1 MQLSRWQVTHWLW
14 LGLIILLG
22 LSCLLSVSTG
32 PVSISLIDALRA
44 VVNWATQQNIGNIA
58 PHEQLVINNVRLP
71 RTLLALAVGA
81 ILAQCGAVMQGLF
94 RNPLADPGIIGV
106 SSGAALGA
114 AICIVLLSNTHPLMI
129 PISAFVAGLITTL
142 VVYRL
147 ASSPTGTSV
156 VLLLLSGVAIA
167 ALAGAGIGVLTYLAN
182 DMALRDLTLWQMG
195 SIAGAQ
201 WIYVSLCVATLVFI
215 SWRFYQD
222 ARALNALLLG
232 EAEAR
237 HLGIDVDR
245 LKLRLILL
253 CALGVG
259 VSVAATGIIGFIG
272 LVVPHLVRMIL
283 GPDHRQLLPLSALLG
298 ATLLALADIGARAFL
313 PPAELPVG
321 LVTALL
327 GAPFFIFLLLQQR
340 SKLT

>member
-1 MQLSRWQVTHWLW
+1 MQLNRWQVTHWLW
-14 LGLIILLG
+14 LSLTILLG

-114 AICIVLLSNTHPLMI
+114 AICIVLLPNTHPLMI
-129 PISAFVAGLITTL
+129 PISAFVTGLITTL

>member
-1 MQLSRWQVTHWLW
+1 MHSQRWLW
-14 LGLIILLG
+14 PSLLTLVG
-22 LSCLLSVSTG
+22 FSCLLSVSTG
-32 PVSISLIDALRA
+32 PVNISLMDALRA
-44 VVNWATQQNIGNIA
+44 ILNWATWLQLDDLA
-58 PHEQLVINNVRLP
+58 PHKQLVITDVRLP

-114 AICIVLLSNTHPLMI
+114 AICIVLLPNAHALMI
-129 PISAFVAGLITTL
+129 PAAAFSTGLITTL
-142 VVYRL
+142 IVYRL

-156 VLLLLSGVAIA
+156 VLLLLSGVAVA
-167 ALAGAGIGVLTYLAN
+167 ALAGAGIGVLTFIAN
-182 DMALRDLTLWQMG
+182 DMALRDLSLWQMG
-195 SIAGAQ
+195 SIVGAQ
-201 WIYVSLCVATLVFI
+201 WLNVSLCLVILTLL
-215 SWRFYQD
+215 SWRFHQD
-222 ARALNALLLG
+222 AAALNALLLG
-232 EAEAR
+232 ESEAR
-237 HLGIDVDR
+237 HLGIDVDK

-272 LVVPHLVRMIL
+272 LIVPHVVRMLI
-283 GPDHRQLLPLSALLG
+283 GPDHKQLLPISAVLG
-298 ATLLALADIGARAFL
+298 AALLALADIGARALL

>member
-1 MQLSRWQVTHWLW
+1 MQLNRWQVTHWLW
-14 LGLIILLG
+14 LGLTILLG

-106 SSGAALGA
+106 SSGAALGT
-114 AICIVLLSNTHPLMI
+114 AICIVLLPNTHPLMI

>member
-1 MQLSRWQVTHWLW
+1 MLLNRWLW
-14 LGLIILLG
+14 PSLLALLG

-32 PVSISLIDALRA
+32 PVSISLVDALSA
-44 VVNWATQQNIGNIA
+44 VFNWATQQNVGNIA

-71 RTLLALAVGA
+71 RTLLAMAVGA
-81 ILAQCGAVMQGLF
+81 TLAQCGAVMQGLF

-114 AICIVLLSNTHPLMI
+114 ALCIVLLPNASPLMI
-129 PISAFVAGLITTL
+129 PICAFTLGLITTL

-147 ASSPTGTSV
+147 ANGPTGTSV

-182 DMALRDLTLWQMG
+182 DTALRDLTLWQMG
-195 SIAGAQ
+195 TIAGAQ
-201 WIYVSLCVATLVFI
+201 WIYVCLSLVTLALI
-215 SWRFYQD
+215 SWRFRQD
-222 ARALNALLLG
+222 ATALNALLLG

-272 LVVPHLVRMIL
+272 LVVPHLVRMML
-283 GPDHRQLLPLSALLG
+283 GPDHKQLLPTSALLG
-298 ATLLALADIGARAFL
+298 AALLALADIGSRAFL

-327 GAPFFIFLLLQQR
+327 GAPFFIYLLLQQR
-340 SKLT
+340 SKLA

>member
-1 MQLSRWQVTHWLW
+1 MQLNRWQVTHWLW
-14 LGLIILLG
+14 LGLTILLG

-114 AICIVLLSNTHPLMI
+114 AICIVLLPNTHPLMI

-245 LKLRLILL
+245 FKLRLILL

-313 PPAELPVG
+313 TPAELPVG

>member
-1 MQLSRWQVTHWLW
+1 MLLNRWLW
-14 LGLIILLG
+14 PSLLALLG

-32 PVSISLIDALRA
+32 PVSISLVDALSA
-44 VVNWATQQNIGNIA
+44 VFNWATQQNVGNIA

-71 RTLLALAVGA
+71 RTLLAMAVGA
-81 ILAQCGAVMQGLF
+81 TLAQCGAVMQGLF

-114 AICIVLLSNTHPLMI
+114 ALCIVLLPNASPLMI
-129 PISAFVAGLITTL
+129 PICAFTLGLITTL

-147 ASSPTGTSV
+147 ANGPTGTSV

-182 DMALRDLTLWQMG
+182 DTTLRDLTLWQMG
-195 SIAGAQ
+195 TIAGAQ
-201 WIYVSLCVATLVFI
+201 WIYVCLSLATLALL
-215 SWRFYQD
+215 SWRFRLD
-222 ARALNALLLG
+222 ATALNALLLG

-272 LVVPHLVRMIL
+272 LVVPHLVRMML
-283 GPDHRQLLPLSALLG
+283 GPDHKQLLPTSALLG
-298 ATLLALADIGARAFL
+298 AALLALADIGARAFL

-327 GAPFFIFLLLQQR
+327 GAPFFIYLLLQQR
-340 SKLT
+340 SKLV

>member
-1 MQLSRWQVTHWLW
+1 MQLNRWQVTHWLW
-14 LGLIILLG
+14 LGLTILLG

-114 AICIVLLSNTHPLMI
+114 AICIVLLPNTHPLMI
-129 PISAFVAGLITTL
+129 PINAFVAGLITTL

-259 VSVAATGIIGFIG
+259 VSVAAAGIIGFIG

>member
-1 MQLSRWQVTHWLW
+1 MQLNRWQVTHWLW
-14 LGLIILLG
+14 LGLTILLG

-114 AICIVLLSNTHPLMI
+114 AICIVLLPNTHPLLI
-129 PISAFVAGLITTL
+129 QISAFVAGLITTL

>member
-1 MQLSRWQVTHWLW
+1 MLLNRWLW
-14 LGLIILLG
+14 PSLLALLG

-32 PVSISLIDALRA
+32 PVSISLVDALSA
-44 VVNWATQQNIGNIA
+44 VFNWATQQNVGNIA

-71 RTLLALAVGA
+71 RTLLAMAVGA
-81 ILAQCGAVMQGLF
+81 TLAQSGAVMQGLF

-114 AICIVLLSNTHPLMI
+114 ALCIVLLPNASPLMI
-129 PISAFVAGLITTL
+129 PMSAFALGLITTL

-182 DMALRDLTLWQMG
+182 DIALRDLTLWQMG
-195 SIAGAQ
+195 TIAGAQ
-201 WIYVSLCVATLVFI
+201 WIYVCLSLATLALL
-215 SWRFYQD
+215 SWRFRLD
-222 ARALNALLLG
+222 ATALNALLLG

-272 LVVPHLVRMIL
+272 LVVPHLVRMML
-283 GPDHRQLLPLSALLG
+283 GPDHKQLLPTSALLG
-298 ATLLALADIGARAFL
+298 AALLALADIGARAFL

-327 GAPFFIFLLLQQR
+327 GAPFFIYLLLQQR
-340 SKLT
+340 SKLA

>member
-1 MQLSRWQVTHWLW
+1 MSMLQHRWLW
-14 LGLIILLG
+14 PTMATLLI
-22 LSCLLSVSTG
+22 LSSLLSVSVG
-32 PVSISLIDALRA
+32 PVNISLIDSLSA
-44 VVNWATQQNIGNIA
+44 VFNWATEQNIGNLA
-58 PHEQLVINNVRLP
+58 PHEQLVVSNVRLP

-81 ILAQCGAVMQGLF
+81 MLAQCGAVMQGLF

-114 AICIVLLSNTHPLMI
+114 AICIVLFPHAESVMI
-129 PISAFVAGLITTL
+129 SVSAFASGLITTL
-142 VVYRL
+142 IVYRL
-147 ASSPTGTSV
+147 ASNALGTSV
-156 VLLLLSGVAIA
+156 VLLLLSGVAVA

-201 WIYVSLCVATLVFI
+201 WQYVGLCLVI
-215 SWRFYQD
+215 LALLSWQFNRD
-222 ARALNALLLG
+222 AKALNALLLG

-237 HLGIDVDR
+237 HLGIDVDS

-272 LVVPHLVRMIL
+272 LVVPHLVRMLL
-283 GPDHRQLLPLSALLG
+283 GPDHQRLLPMSALLG
-298 ATLLALADIGARAFL
+298 AALLALADIGARAFL

-321 LVTALL
+321 LVTALI

-340 SKLT
+340 SKLI

>member
-1 MQLSRWQVTHWLW
+1 MLLNRWLW
-14 LGLIILLG
+14 PSLLALLG

-32 PVSISLIDALRA
+32 PVSISLIDALSA
-44 VVNWATQQNIGNIA
+44 VFNWATQQNVGNIA

-71 RTLLALAVGA
+71 RTLLAMAVGA
-81 ILAQCGAVMQGLF
+81 TLAQCGAVMQGLF

-114 AICIVLLSNTHPLMI
+114 ALCIVLLPNASPLMI
-129 PISAFVAGLITTL
+129 PISAFALGLITTL

-182 DMALRDLTLWQMG
+182 DIALRDLTLWQMG
-195 SIAGAQ
+195 TIAGAQ
-201 WIYVSLCVATLVFI
+201 WIYVCLSLVTLALI
-215 SWRFYQD
+215 SWRFRQD
-222 ARALNALLLG
+222 ATALNALLLG

-272 LVVPHLVRMIL
+272 LVVPHLVRMML
-283 GPDHRQLLPLSALLG
+283 GPDHKRLLPTSALLG
-298 ATLLALADIGARAFL
+298 AALLALADIGARAFL

-327 GAPFFIFLLLQQR
+327 GAPFFIYLLLQQR
-340 SKLT
+340 SKLV

>member
-1 MQLSRWQVTHWLW
+1 MLLNRWLW
-14 LGLIILLG
+14 PSLLALLG

-32 PVSISLIDALRA
+32 PVSISLIDALSA
-44 VVNWATQQNIGNIA
+44 VFNWATQQNVGNIA

-71 RTLLALAVGA
+71 RTLLAMAVGA
-81 ILAQCGAVMQGLF
+81 TLAQCGAVMQGLF

-114 AICIVLLSNTHPLMI
+114 ALCIVLLPNASPLMI
-129 PISAFVAGLITTL
+129 PMSAFALGLITTL

-167 ALAGAGIGVLTYLAN
+167 ALAGAGIGVLTYLAS
-182 DMALRDLTLWQMG
+182 DIALRDLTLWQMG
-195 SIAGAQ
+195 TIAGAQ
-201 WIYVSLCVATLVFI
+201 WIYVCLSLVTLVLI
-215 SWRFYQD
+215 SWRFRQD
-222 ARALNALLLG
+222 ATALNALLLG

-272 LVVPHLVRMIL
+272 LVVPHLVRMML
-283 GPDHRQLLPLSALLG
+283 GPDHKRLLPTSALLG
-298 ATLLALADIGARAFL
+298 AALLALADIGARAFL

-327 GAPFFIFLLLQQR
+327 GAPFFIYLLLQQR
-340 SKLT
+340 SKLV

>member
-1 MQLSRWQVTHWLW
+1 MLLNRWLW
-14 LGLIILLG
+14 PSLLALLG

-32 PVSISLIDALRA
+32 PVSISLIDALSA
-44 VVNWATQQNIGNIA
+44 VFNWATQQNVGNIA

-71 RTLLALAVGA
+71 RTLLAMAVGA
-81 ILAQCGAVMQGLF
+81 TLAQCGAVMQGLF

-114 AICIVLLSNTHPLMI
+114 ALCIVLLPNASPLMI
-129 PISAFVAGLITTL
+129 PMSAFALGLITTL

-147 ASSPTGTSV
+147 ANGPTGTSV

-182 DMALRDLTLWQMG
+182 DIALRDLTLWQMG
-195 SIAGAQ
+195 TIAGAQ
-201 WIYVSLCVATLVFI
+201 WIYVSLSLVSLALL
-215 SWRFYQD
+215 SWRFRQD
-222 ARALNALLLG
+222 ATALNALLLG

-272 LVVPHLVRMIL
+272 LVVPHLVRMML
-283 GPDHRQLLPLSALLG
+283 GPDHKRLLPTSALLG
-298 ATLLALADIGARAFL
+298 AALLALADIGARAFL

-327 GAPFFIFLLLQQR
+327 GAPFFIYLLLQQR
-340 SKLT
+340 SKLV

>member
-1 MQLSRWQVTHWLW
+1 MLLNRWLW
-14 LGLIILLG
+14 PSLLALLG

-32 PVSISLIDALRA
+32 PVSISLVDALSA
-44 VVNWATQQNIGNIA
+44 VFNWVTQQNVGNIA

-71 RTLLALAVGA
+71 RTLLAMAVGA
-81 ILAQCGAVMQGLF
+81 TLAQCGAVMQGLF

-114 AICIVLLSNTHPLMI
+114 ALCIVLLPNASPLVI
-129 PISAFVAGLITTL
+129 PICAFVLGLITTL

-147 ASSPTGTSV
+147 ANGPTGTSV

-182 DMALRDLTLWQMG
+182 DTALRDLTLWQMG
-195 SIAGAQ
+195 TIAGAQ
-201 WIYVSLCVATLVFI
+201 WIYVCLSLATLALL
-215 SWRFYQD
+215 SWRFRLD
-222 ARALNALLLG
+222 ATALNALLLG

-272 LVVPHLVRMIL
+272 LVVPHLVRMML
-283 GPDHRQLLPLSALLG
+283 GPDHKQLLPTSALLG
-298 ATLLALADIGARAFL
+298 AALLALADIGARAFL

-327 GAPFFIFLLLQQR
+327 GAPFFIYLLLQQR
-340 SKLT
+340 SKLA

>member
-1 MQLSRWQVTHWLW
+1 MLQYRWLW
-14 LGLIILLG
+14 PTMMMLLI
-22 LSCLLSVSTG
+22 LSSILSVSVG
-32 PVSISLIDALRA
+32 PVSISLMDSLSA
-44 VVNWATQQNIGNIA
+44 VFNWATQQSIGNIA
-58 PHEQLVINNVRLP
+58 PHEQLVVSNVRLP
-71 RTLLALAVGA
+71 RTLLALTVGA

-114 AICIVLLSNTHPLMI
+114 AICIVLFPDVGSLMI
-129 PISAFVAGLITTL
+129 SLGAFLCGLATTL
-142 VVYRL
+142 IVYRL
-147 ASSPTGTSV
+147 ASNGLGTSV

-201 WIYVSLCVATLVFI
+201 WQYVGLCLLVLVLL
-215 SWRFYQD
+215 SWRFQRD
-222 ARALNALLLG
+222 AMALNALLLG

-237 HLGIDVDR
+237 HLGINVDR

-283 GPDHRQLLPLSALLG
+283 GPDHKRLLPMSALLG
-298 ATLLALADIGARAFL
+298 AALLALADIGARTFL
-313 PPAELPVG
+313 PPAELPVS
-321 LVTALL
+321 LVTALI

-340 SKLT
+340 SKLI

>member
-1 MQLSRWQVTHWLW
+1 MLLNRWLW
-14 LGLIILLG
+14 PSLLALLG

-32 PVSISLIDALRA
+32 PVSISLIDALSA
-44 VVNWATQQNIGNIA
+44 VFNWATQQNVGNIA

-71 RTLLALAVGA
+71 RTLLAMAVGA
-81 ILAQCGAVMQGLF
+81 TLAQCGAVMQGLF

-114 AICIVLLSNTHPLMI
+114 ALCIVLLPNASPLML
-129 PISAFVAGLITTL
+129 PISAFALGLITTL

-167 ALAGAGIGVLTYLAN
+167 AQAGAGIGVLTYLAN
-182 DMALRDLTLWQMG
+182 DIALRDLTLWQMG
-195 SIAGAQ
+195 TIAGAQ
-201 WIYVSLCVATLVFI
+201 WIYVCLSLVTLALI
-215 SWRFYQD
+215 SWRFRQD
-222 ARALNALLLG
+222 ATALNALLLG

-272 LVVPHLVRMIL
+272 LVVPHLVRMML
-283 GPDHRQLLPLSALLG
+283 GPDHKRLLPTSALLG
-298 ATLLALADIGARAFL
+298 AALLALADIGARAFL

-327 GAPFFIFLLLQQR
+327 GAPFFIYLLLQQR
-340 SKLT
+340 SKLV

>member
-1 MQLSRWQVTHWLW
+1 MLLNRWLW
-14 LGLIILLG
+14 PSLLALLG

-32 PVSISLIDALRA
+32 PVSISLIDALSA
-44 VVNWATQQNIGNIA
+44 VFNWATQQNVGNIA

-71 RTLLALAVGA
+71 RTLLAMAVGA
-81 ILAQCGAVMQGLF
+81 TLAQCGAVMQGLF

-114 AICIVLLSNTHPLMI
+114 ALCIVLLPNASPLMI
-129 PISAFVAGLITTL
+129 PMSAFALGLITTL
-142 VVYRL
+142 IVYRL

-182 DMALRDLTLWQMG
+182 DIALRDLTLWQMG
-195 SIAGAQ
+195 TIAGAQ
-201 WIYVSLCVATLVFI
+201 WIYVCLSLVTLALI
-215 SWRFYQD
+215 SWRFRQD
-222 ARALNALLLG
+222 ATALNALLLG

-272 LVVPHLVRMIL
+272 LVVPHLVRMML
-283 GPDHRQLLPLSALLG
+283 GPDHKRLLPTSTLLG
-298 ATLLALADIGARAFL
+298 AALLALADIGARAFL

-327 GAPFFIFLLLQQR
+327 GAPFFIYLLLQQR
-340 SKLT
+340 SKLV

>member
-1 MQLSRWQVTHWLW
+1 MLLNRWLW
-14 LGLIILLG
+14 PSLLALLG

-32 PVSISLIDALRA
+32 PVSISLIDALSA
-44 VVNWATQQNIGNIA
+44 VFNWATQQNVGNIA

-71 RTLLALAVGA
+71 RTLLAMAVGA
-81 ILAQCGAVMQGLF
+81 TLAQCGAVMQGLF

-114 AICIVLLSNTHPLMI
+114 ALCIVLLPNASPLMI
-129 PISAFVAGLITTL
+129 PMSAFALGLITTL

-147 ASSPTGTSV
+147 ASSPMGTSV

-182 DMALRDLTLWQMG
+182 DIALRDLTLWQMG
-195 SIAGAQ
+195 TIAGAQ
-201 WIYVSLCVATLVFI
+201 WIYVCLSLVTLALI
-215 SWRFYQD
+215 SWRFRQD
-222 ARALNALLLG
+222 ATALNALLLG

-272 LVVPHLVRMIL
+272 LVVPHLVRMML
-283 GPDHRQLLPLSALLG
+283 GPDHKRLLPTSALLG
-298 ATLLALADIGARAFL
+298 AALLALADIGARAFL

-327 GAPFFIFLLLQQR
+327 GAPFFIYLLLQQR
-340 SKLT
+340 SKLV

>member
-1 MQLSRWQVTHWLW
+1 MLLNRWLW
-14 LGLIILLG
+14 PCLLALLG

-32 PVSISLIDALRA
+32 PVSISLIDALSA
-44 VVNWATQQNIGNIA
+44 VFNWATQQNVGNIA

-71 RTLLALAVGA
+71 RTLLAMAVGA
-81 ILAQCGAVMQGLF
+81 TLAQCGAVMQGLF

-114 AICIVLLSNTHPLMI
+114 ALCIVLLPNASPLMI
-129 PISAFVAGLITTL
+129 PMSAFALGLITTL

-147 ASSPTGTSV
+147 ASSPMGTSV

-182 DMALRDLTLWQMG
+182 DIALRDLTLWQMG
-195 SIAGAQ
+195 TIAGAQ
-201 WIYVSLCVATLVFI
+201 WIYVCLSLVTLALI
-215 SWRFYQD
+215 SWRFRQD
-222 ARALNALLLG
+222 ATALNALLLG

-272 LVVPHLVRMIL
+272 LVVPHLVRMML
-283 GPDHRQLLPLSALLG
+283 GPDHKRLLPTSALLG
-298 ATLLALADIGARAFL
+298 AALLALADIGARAFL

-327 GAPFFIFLLLQQR
+327 GAPFFIYLLLQQR
-340 SKLT
+340 SKLV